1 MAIVLEANYAKK
13 LGLPGYS
20 SHQYSISIRAEIADL
35 SQIEQESSRLY
46 QLLQDAVDRSIQQ
59 VGFMPDPATYG
70 ASIADSSATRNSHQ
84 NRASNRNGS
93 QTSNSNSQRRSSEW
107 RCSDKQ
113 SALIQKIVQ
122 DKNLDKADVEQLAT
136 EMFGVGVRQLDRL
149 QASGLIDELFARHGS
164 TSTGNSRRAP
174 SAARFQQNIATLAE
188 RTRSVSRPA
197 NGGNLL

>member
-20 SHQYSISIRAEIADL
+20 SHQYSISIRAEITDL

-46 QLLQDAVDRSIQQ
+46 QLLQEAVDRSIQK
-59 VGFMPDPATYG
+59 VGFMPDPSTYG
-70 ASIADSSATRNSHQ
+70 SAVADSSSTRNSHHR
-84 NRASNRNGS
+84 NPHRNGS
-93 QTSNSNSQRRSSEW
+93 QTSNSNGQRNSSEW

-122 DKNLDKADVEQLAT
+122 EKNLDKADVERLAN
-136 EMFGVGVRQLDRL
+136 EMFGIGVRQLDRL
-149 QASGLIDELFARHGS
+149 QASGLIDELFERHGS
-164 TSTGNSRRAP
+164 TSARNSGRPP
-174 SAARFQQNIATLAE
+174 SAARFQQRIATLAE
-188 RTRSVSRPA
+188 QARSVSRPA

>member
-20 SHQYSISIRAEIADL
+20 SHQYSVSIRAEITDL

-46 QLLQDAVDRSIQQ
+46 ELLQEAVDRSIQK
-59 VGFMPDPATYG
+59 VGFMPDSSTYG
-70 ASIADSSATRNSHQ
+70 AVAADSSSSHNSHHRNSH
-84 NRASNRNGS
+84 RNGS
-93 QTSNSNSQRRSSEW
+93 QTSNSNGQRSSSQW

-122 DKNLDKADVEQLAT
+122 EKNLDKADVERLAT
-136 EMFGVGVRQLDRL
+136 EMFGAGVRQLDRL
-149 QASGLIDELFARHGS
+149 QASGLIDELFVRHGS
-164 TSTGNSRRAP
+164 TSARNSGRPP
-174 SAARFQQNIATLAE
+174 SAARFQQRIATLAE
-188 RTRSVSRPA
+188 QARSVSRSA